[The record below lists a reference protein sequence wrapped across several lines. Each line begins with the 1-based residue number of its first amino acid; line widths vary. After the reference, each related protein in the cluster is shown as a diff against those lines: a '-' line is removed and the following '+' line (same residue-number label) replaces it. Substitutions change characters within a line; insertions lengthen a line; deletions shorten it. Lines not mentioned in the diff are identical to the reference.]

1 MLSKRIAWGFVLTT
15 SSDNFKSILQ
25 EEKNNENLR
34 AILELKKFPILIA
47 IGEVPSCASEKIQTG
62 RNN

>member
-1 MLSKRIAWGFVLTT
+1 M
-15 SSDNFKSILQ
+15 
-25 EEKNNENLR
+25 KNVR